1 MYNINI
7 NSAAKYL
14 GVGFLKS
21 GVKTDGEPY
30 GESDIDKKKSWYSG
44 KNFNKNSNENTGK
57 RTAPSLASSKISG
70 KDGSQNTEGSIDSL
84 NQDLFEV
91 DIGKKVNLGLD
102 GFQTIT
108 VSRKKLQDAVIWSE
122 IIGEPLCKRR
132 KRR

>member
-21 GVKTDGEPY
+21 SVKTEGEPY
-30 GESDIDKKKSWYSG
+30 GESDIGKKKSWYTG
-44 KNFNKNSNENTGK
+44 KNSNKNSNENSGK
-57 RTAPSLASSKISG
+57 RTGPSLVSSKISG
-70 KDGSQNTEGSIDSL
+70 KDAQNTEDSIDSL
-84 NQDLFEV
+84 NQDIFEE
-91 DIGKKVNLGLD
+91 DMGKKVNMGLD